1 MQAVAPETAPKPA
14 LPVEKML
21 SKKVLHASHVPCAN
35 LWQLAKF
42 VGCSSTASDERNEGL
57 LAALGPPNGG

>member
-35 LWQLAKF
+35 PWQLAKF
-42 VGCSSTASDERNEGL
+42 VGCSSTASEEKE
-57 LAALGPPNGG
+57 